1 MNKFKIILAAVFLLL
16 ASTVYISSAFGWY
29 DKTHLA
35 AAKAAGYYKWYNAAG
50 ADIAKIKAGGI
61 EGYNHFFNNPSNIE
75 ITPEIVLKQTGQY
88 NNPNNRHGHLYGAII
103 ASLREYQNTAQ
114 KGKYAEHLFAF
125 SAHYIADLSQPLHN
139 IPYDSFNRQYHGIN
153 DGTVEKEVLENTGK
167 IEKHMYK
174 IDLRPSHFEDDLA
187 KEIARIA
194 NLSAQFGH
202 KLRKEN
208 RNMTKKEAYIQLGH
222 SASLIKAVLQHFGKT
237 TKSIM
242 K

>member
-1 MNKFKIILAAVFLLL
+1 MNKFKIRLAAVFLLL
-16 ASTVYISSAFGWY
+16 ASTLYISSAYGWH

-50 ADIAKIKAGGI
+50 ADISKIKAGGI

-75 ITPEIVLKQTGQY
+75 ITPEIVLKQAGRY
-88 NNPNNRHGHLYGAII
+88 NNPGDRRGHLYGAII
-103 ASLREYQNTAQ
+103 ASLREYESAAQ
-114 KGKYAEHLFAF
+114 KGKYAEYHFAF
-125 SAHYIADLSQPLHN
+125 CAHYIADLSQPLHN
-139 IPYDSFNRQYHGIN
+139 IPYDSFNKKHHGIN

-174 IDLRPSHFEDDLA
+174 IRLRPSEFEDDLA

-194 NLSAQFGH
+194 GLSGQLGH

-208 RNMTKKEAYIQLGH
+208 RDMTKKEAYIQLGH

-237 TKSIM
+237 TKSI
-242 K
+242 KK